1 MKTLVNAYA
10 CCPNMGSEPGMAW
23 NWCVN
28 LAQYCELHI
37 VTEGEFR
44 DRIEKAVEELPQGKN
59 MHFYYNP
66 VSEMVRRMC
75 WNQGDWRFYWHY
87 RKWQKRTADIA
98 REICKR
104 ESIEVLHQ
112 LNMIGFHE
120 PGCLWKVSKELS
132 IPFIWGPIGGLKQY
146 PLSYAENAGWKVRC
160 FLWLKNKLNRFH
172 LHCGRNI
179 NEAFNQ
185 ASFLISSI
193 PDSYLAIRKC
203 KGLESIIIPETG
215 TFICERQDGHDF
227 SSSNFTILWVGKF
240 DYRKRL
246 DIAIKAVAKA
256 KESCPNISLKVYGTG
271 SDVQVM
277 KAALISHD
285 VEATDFVMWEGNQ
298 PNELVNEEMG
308 KAHLFLFTSVNED
321 TSTVVLEAVSNGLPV
336 LCFDVCGMSSVI
348 NEDIGF
354 KIALTNPEQ
363 SIKDFAEKITFLY
376 YHRDVLRAMSEN
388 CATRAKELSWDNKA
402 KQVVALYQKAVEKGV

>member
-1 MKTLVNAYA
+1 
-10 CCPNMGSEPGMAW
+10 MGSEPGMAW

-44 DRIEKAVEELPQGKN
+44 DRIEKVVGEIPQGKN
-59 MHFYYNP
+59 MHFYYNL
-66 VSEMVRRMC
+66 VSDRVRKMC
-75 WNQGDWRFYWHY
+75 WNQGDWRFYWYY

-98 REICKR
+98 REICRK
-104 ESIEVLHQ
+104 ESIDVLHQ

-120 PGCLWKVSKELS
+120 PGYLCKVSKELA
-132 IPFIWGPIGGLKQY
+132 IPLIWGPIGGLKQY
-146 PLSYAENAGWKVRC
+146 PLSYAENAGWKVKF
-160 FLWLKNKLNRFH
+160 FLWLKNKLNSFH
-172 LHCGRNI
+172 LHSGRRI

-193 PDSYLAIRKC
+193 PDSYLAIKKC

-215 TFICERQDGHDF
+215 TFICERQDDHDF

-240 DYRKRL
+240 DYRKRI
-246 DIAIKAVAKA
+246 DIAIKAVAMA
-256 KESCPNISLKVYGTG
+256 KESCPNIILKIYGTG
-271 SDVQVM
+271 SDDQIVNA
-277 KAALISHD
+277 KAITHD
-285 VEATDFVMWEGNQ
+285 LGMSDYVTWAGNQ
-298 PNELVNEEMG
+298 PNEQVNEEMS

-336 LCFDVCGMSSVI
+336 LCFDVCGMSNVI
-348 NEDIGF
+348 NESIG
-354 KIALTNPEQ
+354 IRIPLTYPEQ
-363 SIKDFAEKITFLY
+363 SLRDFAEKITYLY
-376 YHRDVLRAMSEN
+376 HHREVLRAMSEN

-402 KQVVALYQKAVEKGV
+402 KQVVALYQKAVEKRV